1 MYLTLPTFSIP
12 TEVASK
18 LAVVMRRWSEEERNG
33 GIPHLHMPNNYQ
45 FFIYIMRSERGTLYT
60 GMTSNLYERVQ
71 QHKNKEN
78 GGFTKQYD
86 CDKLVYFEE
95 HQYVNNAIERE
106 NQIKKWRREKKEHLI
121 NTINPSWRDLSLEWT
136 V

>member
-1 MYLTLPTFSIP
+1 
-12 TEVASK
+12 
-18 LAVVMRRWSEEERNG
+18 
-33 GIPHLHMPNNYQ
+33 
-45 FFIYIMRSERGTLYT
+45 
-60 GMTSNLYERVQ
+60 
-71 QHKNKEN
+71 
-78 GGFTKQYD
+78 
-86 CDKLVYFEE
+86 VYFEE